1 MKMKEIGPSRGAS
14 LAPPT
19 LDPPMKIGKTQ
30 TKSFQQES
38 ETKRNRQ
45 IHRILLIEFILDP
58 KTIALVL
65 SETCRSG

>member
-14 LAPPT
+14 LAPP
-19 LDPPMKIGKTQ
+19 LDPPVKIGKTQ
-30 TKSFQQES
+30 TNSFQQES